1 MMFCSSIFSPLP
13 RKNIY
18 SSVVSRWKTS
28 TRSWDCGSCTVI
40 EKTNIWMTVWRA
52 TVLSLFS
59 LHSVLTVSREL
70 GHVWA
75 ETSYLVT
82 LSLLLNNPKYF
93 CAISL
98 LKLKISYII
107 LQSLTTLIGCIEKL
121 SAQVLQK
128 SFFCRFTR
136 RFMSVII
143 IIIKLIQ
150 SNDKAKK
157 LYLTNDLLTYF
168 IAFMFVL

>member
-1 MMFCSSIFSPLP
+1 
-13 RKNIY
+13 
-18 SSVVSRWKTS
+18 
-28 TRSWDCGSCTVI
+28 
-40 EKTNIWMTVWRA
+40 MTVWRA

-157 LYLTNDLLTYF
+157 LYLINDLLTYF